1 MTEMY
6 ERKEFL
12 IANGMS
18 QLPNSS
24 VTNDLSPY
32 DYFDGGLDTDIDM
45 DFSEARGRRRRIP
58 KKRGFEKVMSYTP
71 IGIAKS
77 GIERFNSPQNQKRR
91 DQKRRQRQG
100 FRQERQQ
107 TKRSES
113 QLQNQAVAKISKSAE
128 SDAQLLAQLS
138 APKTPIVEPK
148 PTMSKGTKT
157 GLIIGSIA
165 VAGIIGF
172 VLYKKFKKK

>member
-1 MTEMY
+1 MNEMWKR
-6 ERKEFL
+6 EEFL

-18 QLPNSS
+18 QLPNASM
-24 VTNDLSPY
+24 TNDLSPY

-45 DFSEARGRRRRIP
+45 DFSEARGR
-58 KKRGFEKVMSYTP
+58 KKRLL
-71 IGIAKS
+71 
-77 GIERFNSPQNQKRR
+77 RQFNSPQRRRAREKRR
-91 DQKRRQRQG
+91 TQRIQT
-100 FRQERQQ
+100 RQ
-107 TKRSES
+107 TKQRSKQS
-113 QLQNQAVAKISKSAE
+113 QAVAQNDAIKKISKSAE
-128 SDAQLLAQLS
+128 TDSQLLAQLNAS
-138 APKTPIVEPK
+138 KTPIVEPK